1 MKQINVVAFQHKLLD
16 SIKIHFVFHV
26 FLLEP
31 YHAPTIQRKIHEPPP
46 FVKINGKQ
54 KYKMEIVFDSNV
66 SNHQLRYLVYW
77 CGYDMNKH
85 N

>member
-1 MKQINVVAFQHKLLD
+1 MKQINVVAFQHKFLD
-16 SIKIHFVFHV
+16 SMKIHFVFHV

-31 YHAPTIQRKIHEPPP
+31 YHAPTIPRRIHEPPP
-46 FVKINGKQ
+46 HVKINGKQ
-54 KYKMEIVFDSNV
+54 KYKVEIVFNSKV
-66 SNHQLRYLVYW
+66 SNRQFRYLVHW